1 MLLEKNDVL
10 LLTGDSV
17 TDCGRSRDFDDG
29 GRDNV
34 NGMGAGYP
42 MLVKAYLNAMHPE
55 LNLTVINKGVS
66 GDRTCDVLARMEE
79 DHLRL
84 KPNVVT
90 LLIGINDVWRH
101 FDSPSMRQIDAEEYA
116 ANMDRLIAELKTT
129 AREVVV
135 ITPFQ
140 VKPADEEPMYK
151 MALAYAEIAKAA
163 AKKAGVHLIDAQA
176 VFDEKLA
183 GAAAKLS
190 SADTVH
196 PTINGHVLLADA
208 IVKLLA

>member
-1 MLLEKNDVL
+1 M
-10 LLTGDSV
+10 
-17 TDCGRSRDFDDG
+17 
-29 GRDNV
+29 
-34 NGMGAGYP
+34 
-42 MLVKAYLNAMHPE
+42 
-55 LNLTVINKGVS
+55 
-66 GDRTCDVLARMEE
+66 LARMEE

-183 GAAAKLS
+183 GAAAKLY